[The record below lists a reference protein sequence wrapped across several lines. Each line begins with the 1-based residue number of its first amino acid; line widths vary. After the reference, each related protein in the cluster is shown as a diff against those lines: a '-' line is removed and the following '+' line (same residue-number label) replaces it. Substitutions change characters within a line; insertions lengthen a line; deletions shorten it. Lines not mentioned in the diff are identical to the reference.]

1 MGIDTTKA
9 HDHPSTNALD
19 HLPDDILDAP
29 PAYYS
34 FGQTPAPMEDPL
46 NIDDWDIFLVRA
58 RCVGTSQSERTDGE
72 MRHGRKLQIQWCVK
86 KGQPEPPDPDQ
97 EQPGLFDENG
107 EASEDEQESDNVT
120 DIHTGVD
127 RPGFSDGGAK

>member
-19 HLPDDILDAP
+19 HLPDDLLDSP

-46 NIDDWDIFLVRA
+46 NIDDWDIFMIRA
-58 RCVGTSQSERTDGE
+58 RCVGSSQSERSDGE
-72 MRHGRKLQIQWCVK
+72 MRHGRKMQIQWCVK
-86 KGQPEPPDPDQ
+86 KGQPEPPDPEE
-97 EQPGLFDENG
+97 EQPGLFDEGG
-107 EASEDEQESDNVT
+107 EPTEDNDGYEESGLDEFAGNP
-120 DIHTGVD
+120 D
-127 RPGFSDGGAK
+127 FSDGGSK